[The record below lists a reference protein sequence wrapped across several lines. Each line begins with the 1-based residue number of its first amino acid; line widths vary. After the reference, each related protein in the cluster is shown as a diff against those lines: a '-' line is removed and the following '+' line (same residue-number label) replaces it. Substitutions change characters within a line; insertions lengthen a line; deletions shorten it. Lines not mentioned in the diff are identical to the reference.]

1 VKSSY
6 SVIRSSTSTLSQKYR
21 VTEFFSWYRAP
32 KLQGT
37 KTGE

>member
-6 SVIRSSTSTLSQKYR
+6 SVIRSSTSTLPQQYR
-21 VTEFFSWYRAP
+21 VTEFFSWHRTP

-37 KTGE
+37 KTS